1 MIELWLLR
9 MAGYVDRVLLLL
21 LLYLLASKHT
31 QAFTQCTS
39 IQKKTTEAGCQRG
52 TNLLYYAHK
61 LDVQRLAQL
70 AHAAAAAAVRNEQVC
85 MSGHQSA
92 VRRSQAAGQHEF
104 GLLQAASH
112 RCSYWGREI
121 HVAILLRL
129 RAETSH
135 VLR

>member
-1 MIELWLLR
+1 MH
-9 MAGYVDRVLLLL
+9 
-21 LLYLLASKHT
+21 KH
-31 QAFTQCTS
+31 S
-39 IQKKTTEAGCQRG
+39 KKTTEAGCQRG
-52 TNLLYYAHK
+52 ANLLYYAHK

-92 VRRSQAAGQHEF
+92 IRRSQAAGQHEL
-104 GLLQAASH
+104 GLLQAPSH
-112 RCSYWGREI
+112 GCSYWGREI